1 MSCLEGVGQLKTL
14 TLGNNKIESIP
25 EEIIKLVYL
34 EIFDLSYNKITQYV
48 IFYTL
53 LFCYN
58 AIFFQNN
65 ILCFTEFQ
73 NILA

>member
-14 TLGNNKIESIP
+14 TLGNNQIESIP

-34 EIFDLSYNKITQYV
+34 EIFDLSHNKITLYV

-58 AIFFQNN
+58 VIFSK
-65 ILCFTEFQ
+65 
-73 NILA
+73 

>member
-14 TLGNNKIESIP
+14 TLGNNQIESIP

-34 EIFDLSYNKITQYV
+34 EIFDLSYNKITLYV
-48 IFYTL
+48 IFYNIL

-58 AIFFQNN
+58 TIIFKIIFFV
-65 ILCFTEFQ
+65 L
-73 NILA
+73 

>member
-14 TLGNNKIESIP
+14 TLGNNQIESIP

-34 EIFDLSYNKITQYV
+34 EIFDLSYNKITLYV
-48 IFYTL
+48 IFYNIL

-58 AIFFQNN
+58 TIFSK
-65 ILCFTEFQ
+65 
-73 NILA
+73 

>member
-14 TLGNNKIESIP
+14 TLGNNQIESIP

-34 EIFDLSYNKITQYV
+34 EIFDLSHNKITLYV

-53 LFCYN
+53 LFCHN
-58 AIFFQNN
+58 VIFSK
-65 ILCFTEFQ
+65 
-73 NILA
+73 

>member
-14 TLGNNKIESIP
+14 TLGNNQIESIP

-34 EIFDLSYNKITQYV
+34 EIFDLSHNKITLYV

-53 LFCYN
+53 LFCCN
-58 AIFFQNN
+58 KIFSK
-65 ILCFTEFQ
+65 
-73 NILA
+73 